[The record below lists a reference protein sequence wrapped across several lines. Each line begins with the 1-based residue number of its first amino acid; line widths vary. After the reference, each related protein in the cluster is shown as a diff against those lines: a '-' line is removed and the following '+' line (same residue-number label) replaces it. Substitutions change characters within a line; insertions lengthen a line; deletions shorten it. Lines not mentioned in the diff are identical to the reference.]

1 MNRIDRLTAI
11 LIQLQSRRIVRASE
25 IAARFEISLR
35 TVYRDIRA
43 LEEAGVPI
51 GSEPGKG
58 YFIVEGYHL
67 PPVMFTRDEAS
78 ALLIGGKLVDKFSD
92 RSINTSFNDALY
104 KIKAVLGM
112 GDKDYLEFL
121 DHHIEVLAVANKE
134 KERRDKHLLLKIQSA
149 LGRQVQIRIDYL
161 SFYKNERTSR
171 SIEPIGLCFY
181 GANWHLIAYCRLRND
196 YRDFRVDRIKKLGLS
211 QQKFELK
218 NHASLQKLIQTVV
231 VAEDLIPATV
241 NFRNRVAKYIR
252 EQRYYFG
259 FVSERKN
266 DAYTQM
272 DFMVSSLSYF
282 SRWLLSFVNEV
293 DVVTPARLKTLMV
306 THSKHLFEH
315 YDSLKKKI
323 SD

>member
-11 LIQLQSRRIVRASE
+11 LIQLQSRRIVKASE

-51 GSEPGKG
+51 GAEPGKG

-92 RSINTSFNDALY
+92 RSVNTSFNDALY
-104 KIKAVLGM
+104 KIKAVLGI

-134 KERRDKHLLLKIQSA
+134 KESRDKHLLLKIQSA

-181 GANWHLIAYCRLRND
+181 AANWHLIAYCRLRKD
-196 YRDFRVDRIKKLGLS
+196 YRDFRPPGLVGAS
-211 QQKFELK
+211 KP
-218 NHASLQKLIQTVV
+218 NASLQKLIQTVV
-231 VAEDLIPATV
+231 IAENLIPVTI
-241 NFRNRVAKYIR
+241 NFHNRVAKYIR

-259 FVSERKN
+259 FVSEREN
-266 DAYTQM
+266 DTYTQM

-282 SRWLLSFVNEV
+282 SRWLLSFVNEA
-293 DVVTPARLKTLMV
+293 DVVTPVRLKTLMA

-315 YDSLKKKI
+315 YDS
-323 SD
+323 

>member
-51 GSEPGKG
+51 GAEPGKG

-78 ALLIGGKLVDKFSD
+78 ALLVGGKLVDKFSD
-92 RSINTSFNDALY
+92 RSIHTSFNDALY
-104 KIKAVLGM
+104 KIKAVLGID
-112 GDKDYLEFL
+112 DKDYLEFL

-134 KERRDKHLLLKIQSA
+134 KEQRDKHLLLKIQSA
-149 LGRQVQIRIDYL
+149 LGRQVQIRIDYK
-161 SFYKNERTSR
+161 SFYKDERTSR

-181 GANWHLIAYCRLRND
+181 AANWHLIAYCRLRND
-196 YRDFRVDRIKKLGLS
+196 YRDFRVDRIKQLVLT
-211 QQKFELK
+211 QRKFELR
-218 NHASLQKLIQTVV
+218 NHDSLQKLIQKVV
-231 VAEDLIPATV
+231 VAENLIPITV

-259 FVSERKN
+259 FVSERKK

-272 DFMVSSLSYF
+272 DFMASSLSYF
-282 SRWLLSFVNEV
+282 SKWLLSFVNEV
-293 DVVTPARLKTLMV
+293 EVVTPARLKTLMT

-315 YDSLKKKI
+315 YNS
-323 SD
+323 